1 MQDSGHGS
9 LLPIFNQTSSQ
20 VMALFAYVKILL
32 NHIRSWLTFQKSPA
46 INRNF
51 FGNRTT
57 PLALQHRSCVT
68 AIWASVQVPG
78 YGSYPLDKCK
88 DPGHGSYLLDHCKAR
103 VTALTFWA
111 RVGPGSRLLPSGQCR
126 TRVMA
131 LIFWPVHAGSGSRL
145 LSSGPEQDP
154 GHSSYLLAL

>member
-9 LLPIFNQTSSQ
+9 LLPNFNQTSSQ
-20 VMALFAYVKILL
+20 VMALFTYVKILL
-32 NHIRSWLTFQKSPA
+32 NHIRSWLTFQKSPV

-68 AIWASVQVPG
+68 AIIFWARMQN
-78 YGSYPLDKCK
+78 
-88 DPGHGSYLLDHCKAR
+88 PGHVSYLLDQCAGPESR
-103 VTALTFWA
+103 LLPSGPVQ
-111 RVGPGSRLLPSGQCR
+111 GPGSRLLPSGQCR